1 MWTDTHCHLDEDRYR
16 GEGGKDLGGTIG
28 VLENARA
35 AKVSRFITVGCDAES
50 SRAAI
55 ACASQFD
62 DVWASVGLHPHEA
75 VHGVDTIV
83 DLVSSPRVV
92 AIGEAGLDYYYE
104 HSARDEQ
111 KIAFAAQIQL
121 AHQFQLPLIIHT
133 RDAWDDTF
141 DILRAEGTPEHT
153 IFHCFTGGPDEARR
167 CLDIGAFL
175 SFSGIVTFKTAQ
187 DGAEAATLCP
197 LDRIS
202 SAYSG
207 GRQMLPALQ
216 LSPPAQ
222 EPVSA
227 LDDSPKLSQTADQP
241 PLKRIRM
248 AVDNITKHPCETI
261 TYTDGNREP
270 LSSIGELESS
280 FGTYVV
286 AQ

>member
-1 MWTDTHCHLDEDRYR
+1 MWTDTHCHLDEDRYN
-16 GEGGKDLGGTIG
+16 GEGNKNLGGTVG

-55 ACASQFD
+55 DCASRFD

-83 DLVSSPRVV
+83 ELITSPRVV

-111 KIAFAAQIQL
+111 KVAFAAQIQL

-141 DILRAEGTPEHT
+141 DILRAEGTPEQT

-187 DGAEAATLCP
+187 DVAEAATLCP
-197 LDRIS
+197 LDRILVEIADGKPGKS
-202 SAYSG
+202 
-207 GRQMLPALQ
+207 L
-216 LSPPAQ
+216 
-222 EPVSA
+222 VSA
-227 LDDSPKLSQTADQP
+227 LLRTKLKLSVSLRLTCSDQ
-241 PLKRIRM
+241 IRF
-248 AVDNITKHPCETI
+248 AATFA
-261 TYTDGNREP
+261 G
-270 LSSIGELESS
+270 GEFKGRRL
-280 FGTYVV
+280 TVLTVV
-286 AQ
+286 VPR

>member
-16 GEGGKDLGGTIG
+16 GEGAKDLGGTIG

-35 AKVSRFITVGCDAES
+35 AKVSRFITVGCDADS

-55 ACASQFD
+55 KCANQFD

-75 VHGVDTIV
+75 VHGVETI
-83 DLVSSPRVV
+83 LQLISSPRVV

-121 AHQFQLPLIIHT
+121 AHQYHLPLIIHT

-141 DILRAEGTPEHT
+141 DILRAEGTPKQT

-175 SFSGIVTFKTAQ
+175 SFSGIITFKTAQ
-187 DGAEAATLCP
+187 DVAEAATLCP
-197 LDRIS
+197 LDRI
-202 SAYSG
+202 
-207 GRQMLPALQ
+207 LV
-216 LSPPAQ
+216 
-222 EPVSA
+222 ET
-227 LDDSPKLSQTADQP
+227 DSPYLAPVPHRGRTNQPANVAVVGTHVADLKHINP
-241 PLKRIRM
+241 VEMARVTTHNACIAFPLL
-248 AVDNITKHPCETI
+248 T
-261 TYTDGNREP
+261 
-270 LSSIGELESS
+270 S
-280 FGTYVV
+280 
-286 AQ
+286 

>member
-16 GEGGKDLGGTIG
+16 GEGAKDLGGTIG

-35 AKVSRFITVGCDAES
+35 AKVSRFITVGCDEES

-55 ACASQFD
+55 KCANQFD

-75 VHGVDTIV
+75 VHGVDTI
-83 DLVSSPRVV
+83 LQLISSPRVV

-121 AHQFQLPLIIHT
+121 AHQYHLPLIIHT

-141 DILRAEGTPEHT
+141 DILQAEGTPEQT

-175 SFSGIVTFKTAQ
+175 SFSGIVTFKTAK
-187 DGAEAATLCP
+187 DVAEAATLCP
-197 LDRIS
+197 LDRI
-202 SAYSG
+202 
-207 GRQMLPALQ
+207 LV
-216 LSPPAQ
+216 
-222 EPVSA
+222 ET
-227 LDDSPKLSQTADQP
+227 DSPYLAPVPHRGRTNQPANVAVVGTHVADLKHINP
-241 PLKRIRM
+241 VEMARVTTHNACIAFPLL
-248 AVDNITKHPCETI
+248 T
-261 TYTDGNREP
+261 
-270 LSSIGELESS
+270 S
-280 FGTYVV
+280 
-286 AQ
+286 

>member
-16 GEGGKDLGGTIG
+16 GEGSKDLGGTIG

-35 AKVSRFITVGCDAES
+35 AKVSRFITVGCDEES

-55 ACASQFD
+55 DCANRFD

-75 VHGVDTIV
+75 VHGVETI
-83 DLVSSPRVV
+83 LQLISSPRVV

-121 AHQFQLPLIIHT
+121 AHQYHLPLIIHT

-141 DILRAEGTPEHT
+141 DILRAEGTPKQT

-175 SFSGIVTFKTAQ
+175 SFSGIITFKTAQ
-187 DGAEAATLCP
+187 DVAEAATLCP
-197 LDRIS
+197 LDRI
-202 SAYSG
+202 
-207 GRQMLPALQ
+207 LV
-216 LSPPAQ
+216 
-222 EPVSA
+222 ET
-227 LDDSPKLSQTADQP
+227 DSPYLAPVPHRGRTNQPANVAVVGTHVADLKHINP
-241 PLKRIRM
+241 VEMARVTTHNACIAFPLL
-248 AVDNITKHPCETI
+248 T
-261 TYTDGNREP
+261 
-270 LSSIGELESS
+270 S
-280 FGTYVV
+280 
-286 AQ
+286 

>member
-16 GEGGKDLGGTIG
+16 GEGAKDLGGTIG

-35 AKVSRFITVGCDAES
+35 AKVSRFITVGCDEDS

-55 ACASQFD
+55 DCANRFD

-75 VHGVDTIV
+75 VHGVDTI
-83 DLVSSPRVV
+83 LQLISSPRVV

-141 DILRAEGTPEHT
+141 DILRAEGTPKQT

-175 SFSGIVTFKTAQ
+175 SFSGIVTFKTAK
-187 DGAEAATLCP
+187 DVAEAATLCP
-197 LDRIS
+197 LDRI
-202 SAYSG
+202 
-207 GRQMLPALQ
+207 LV
-216 LSPPAQ
+216 
-222 EPVSA
+222 ET
-227 LDDSPKLSQTADQP
+227 DSPYLAPVPHRGRTNQPANVAVVGTHVADLKHINP
-241 PLKRIRM
+241 VEMARVTTHNACIAFPLL
-248 AVDNITKHPCETI
+248 T
-261 TYTDGNREP
+261 
-270 LSSIGELESS
+270 S
-280 FGTYVV
+280 
-286 AQ
+286 

>member
-16 GEGGKDLGGTIG
+16 GEGAKDLGGTIG

-35 AKVSRFITVGCDAES
+35 AKVSRFITVGCDEES

-55 ACASQFD
+55 KCANQFD

-75 VHGVDTIV
+75 VHGVDTI
-83 DLVSSPRVV
+83 LNLISSPRVV

-121 AHQFQLPLIIHT
+121 AHQYHLPLIIHT

-141 DILRAEGTPEHT
+141 DILQAEGTPEQT

-175 SFSGIVTFKTAQ
+175 SFSGIVTFKTAK
-187 DGAEAATLCP
+187 DVAEAATLCP
-197 LDRIS
+197 LDRI
-202 SAYSG
+202 
-207 GRQMLPALQ
+207 LV
-216 LSPPAQ
+216 
-222 EPVSA
+222 ET
-227 LDDSPKLSQTADQP
+227 DSPYLAPVPHRGRTNQPANVAVVGTHVADLKHINP
-241 PLKRIRM
+241 VEMARVTTHNACIAFPLL
-248 AVDNITKHPCETI
+248 T
-261 TYTDGNREP
+261 
-270 LSSIGELESS
+270 S
-280 FGTYVV
+280 
-286 AQ
+286 

>member
-16 GEGGKDLGGTIG
+16 GEGAKDLGGTIG

-35 AKVSRFITVGCDAES
+35 AKVSRFITVGCDEDS

-55 ACASQFD
+55 KCANQFD

-75 VHGVDTIV
+75 VHGVETI
-83 DLVSSPRVV
+83 LQLISSPRVV

-111 KIAFAAQIQL
+111 KVAFAAQIQL

-141 DILRAEGTPEHT
+141 DILRAEGTPKQT

-175 SFSGIVTFKTAQ
+175 SFSGIVTFKTAK
-187 DGAEAATLCP
+187 DVAEAATLCP
-197 LDRIS
+197 LDRI
-202 SAYSG
+202 
-207 GRQMLPALQ
+207 LV
-216 LSPPAQ
+216 
-222 EPVSA
+222 ET
-227 LDDSPKLSQTADQP
+227 DSPYLAPVPHRGRTNQPANVAVVGTHVADLKHVNP
-241 PLKRIRM
+241 VEMARVTTHNACIAFPLL
-248 AVDNITKHPCETI
+248 T
-261 TYTDGNREP
+261 
-270 LSSIGELESS
+270 S
-280 FGTYVV
+280 
-286 AQ
+286 

>member
-16 GEGGKDLGGTIG
+16 GEGAKDLGGTIG

-35 AKVSRFITVGCDAES
+35 AKVSRFITVGCDEDS

-55 ACASQFD
+55 KCANQFD

-75 VHGVDTIV
+75 VHGVETI
-83 DLVSSPRVV
+83 LQLISSPRVV

-121 AHQFQLPLIIHT
+121 AHQYHLPLIIHT

-141 DILRAEGTPEHT
+141 DILQAEGTPEQT

-175 SFSGIVTFKTAQ
+175 SFSRIVTFKTAK
-187 DGAEAATLCP
+187 DVAEAATLCP
-197 LDRIS
+197 LDRI
-202 SAYSG
+202 
-207 GRQMLPALQ
+207 LV
-216 LSPPAQ
+216 
-222 EPVSA
+222 ET
-227 LDDSPKLSQTADQP
+227 DSPYLAPVPHRGRTNQPANVAVVGTHVADLKHINP
-241 PLKRIRM
+241 VEMARVTTHNACIAFPLL
-248 AVDNITKHPCETI
+248 T
-261 TYTDGNREP
+261 
-270 LSSIGELESS
+270 S
-280 FGTYVV
+280 
-286 AQ
+286 